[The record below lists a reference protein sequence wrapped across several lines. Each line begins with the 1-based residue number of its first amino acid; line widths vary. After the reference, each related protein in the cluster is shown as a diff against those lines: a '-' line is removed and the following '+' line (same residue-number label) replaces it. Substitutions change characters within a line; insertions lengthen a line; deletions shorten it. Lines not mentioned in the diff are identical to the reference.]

1 MTVVKASSKGQVV
14 IPKEVRDKLGIGP
27 GSRMVIR
34 VVGNHAELFPLPD
47 DPIAA
52 LRGALKG
59 GASMADELLEERMK
73 DDREHHEDRS

>member
-1 MTVVKASSKGQVV
+1 MTVIKTSGKGQVV

-73 DDREHHEDRS
+73 DDREHHEGRS

>member
-1 MTVVKASSKGQVV
+1 MTVIKTSSKGQVV

-52 LRGALKG
+52 LRGTLKG